1 MSWQDFLG
9 NLAPEDP
16 SQGRVLNDKF
26 IGLGAAPD
34 ISWYPGSGHDI
45 TPLLLDVPGN
55 PTHRRLMRT
64 LREPEEQ
71 PLLLWMND
79 SADMYAEFPD
89 PDILGRECVQQYPEL
104 WSQFGSLATLG
115 TAREIYM
122 CGDIKICLFTVTVM
136 NLQNRTQW
144 RGEGGDEYLVCFSH
158 CDSEKLFKKIFV
170 QHRLHVSRIALI
182 KQGGLSGQRRGFDQY
197 VDLPKM
203 VVMHADS
210 VGEVNSWV
218 LDTQGLAGTGVPRAG
233 VLKSH
238 KRIGRPLDWGWSPAR
253 IYVSDTVASLREDVA
268 GI

>member
-1 MSWQDFLG
+1 
-9 NLAPEDP
+9 
-16 SQGRVLNDKF
+16 
-26 IGLGAAPD
+26 
-34 ISWYPGSGHDI
+34 
-45 TPLLLDVPGN
+45 
-55 PTHRRLMRT
+55 
-64 LREPEEQ
+64 
-71 PLLLWMND
+71 LLLWMND
-79 SADMYAEFPD
+79 SADMCADFPD
-89 PDILGRECVQQYPEL
+89 SDILGRECVQQYPEL
-104 WSQFGSLATLG
+104 WSKYGSHARFGA
-115 TAREIYM
+115 AREIYM

-136 NLQNRTQW
+136 NLPNRSQS
-144 RGEGGDEYLVCFSH
+144 RGERGDEYLVCFSY

-170 QHRLHVSRIALI
+170 KHRLHVSRIALI